1 MVNLNMID
9 TVGSGIKRM
18 YRLQSQ
24 RFFPMPDY
32 DFSGGKVKITLTGK
46 ILDADFTRALIR
58 NPDLTLPEIFMLD
71 KVQKKKELTE
81 EEIAHLK
88 SKKLIEGRKPNF
100 IIAEQVA
107 IKSDQIGTYLKNR
120 GFDKEYY
127 KKLLLEFLNKKK
139 VGVNKEEIKNLLWDK
154 LPNVLSDAQKL
165 RRISVALTELKHQKQ
180 IENTGSDIKPL
191 WKLVSSALS
200 TG

>member
-1 MVNLNMID
+1 LDLGGLIVYYLNKIWFYKGNNINAILSIFIEINDEPSAYYRNDFLAKTMVNLNMID
-9 TVGSGIKRM
+9 TIGSGIKRM

-32 DFSGGKVKITLTGK
+32 DFSGGKVKVTLTGK

-71 KVQKKKELTE
+71 KVQKRKELTE

-127 KKLLLEFLNKKK
+127 KKLLLAGFNCT
-139 VGVNKEEIKNLLWDK
+139 NDK
-154 LPNVLSDAQKL
+154 
-165 RRISVALTELKHQKQ
+165 
-180 IENTGSDIKPL
+180 
-191 WKLVSSALS
+191 
-200 TG
+200 

>member
-1 MVNLNMID
+1 
-9 TVGSGIKRM
+9 
-18 YRLQSQ
+18 
-24 RFFPMPDY
+24 
-32 DFSGGKVKITLTGK
+32 LTGK

-81 EEIAHLK
+81 VEIAHLK

-165 RRISVALTELKHQKQ
+165 RRISVVLTELKHQKQ
-180 IENTGSDIKPL
+180 IENTGSDTKPL